1 MDEFNKQQT
10 SSNGVYIQD
19 VNGKLWKTEDWDN
32 STKPNAIAVISN
44 EAKFLIA
51 LTEPTSC
58 MRISS
63 GCIDPFEEYMAC
75 AMHSAIALSD
85 YDGAGNTANIIKMLP
100 STDYAAGYCNA
111 FTFPDGK
118 TKGFL
123 PSLGQLNLAYQN
135 KEAIN
140 AALSKCGGATI
151 SHEYFYWPSMFCEA
165 NDNNKKRSFWAQ
177 YWNIVC
183 THQSNGE
190 TDERKFVRPFAD
202 VS

>member
-1 MDEFNKQQT
+1 MDEFNELQ
-10 SSNGVYIQD
+10 SPNNGVYIQD
-19 VNGKLWKTEDWDN
+19 VNGKLWGMEEWDN
-32 STKPNAIAVISN
+32 SVKPNAIAVISN

-63 GCIDPFEEYMAC
+63 GCIDPFEEYMMC
-75 AMHSAIALSD
+75 AMYSAIALSD
-85 YDGAGNTANIIKMLP
+85 YDGAENTASIMKMLP

-135 KEAIN
+135 KAAVS
-140 AALSKCGGATI
+140 AALSKCGGTAMTNG
-151 SHEYFYWPSMFCEA
+151 YYWS
-165 NDNNKKRSFWAQ
+165 STFWGVNGNHRYCWNL
-177 YWNIVC
+177 YWSDGGVNC
-183 THQSNGE
+183 SYLNSRTY
-190 TDERKFVRPFAD
+190 VRPFAGFQ
-202 VS
+202 